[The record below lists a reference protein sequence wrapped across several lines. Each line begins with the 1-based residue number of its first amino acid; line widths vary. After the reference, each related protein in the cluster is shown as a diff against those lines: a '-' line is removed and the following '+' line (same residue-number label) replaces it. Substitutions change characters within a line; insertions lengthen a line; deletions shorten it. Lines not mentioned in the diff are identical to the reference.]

1 MLPTDFERRDGSIL
15 RSLKVL
21 RECKGYQNLYSI
33 LRYFKTNI
41 CNPNDS
47 RTSRS
52 SLIFPYG
59 RTTVSVSKLYCKVMP
74 SLLVLVL
81 VLVGGARCGSNPHH
95 QPTDYAAWLR
105 EDDIAGLKV
114 T

>member
-1 MLPTDFERRDGSIL
+1 MTVELVDQ
-15 RSLKVL
+15 VL
-21 RECKGYQNLYSI
+21 SFSMEGLLCLY
-33 LRYFKTNI
+33 
-41 CNPNDS
+41 P
-47 RTSRS
+47 
-52 SLIFPYG
+52 
-59 RTTVSVSKLYCKVMP
+59 KLYCKVMP
-74 SLLVLVL
+74 SLLPLVLVLVL